1 MFIHEQRQL
10 ETKRSAQPS
19 PVPAPRSPEL
29 SHPRRLP
36 ACLPACRGEVLI
48 VCAQLSFH
56 RCLGPDNG
64 MGCSHPGAV
73 LAGSGFQVVWWVIG
87 WVQKQEAGLP
97 PAAPQLGPWGLL
109 FVEGGR
115 IKGLQC
121 PLSPPTWLCELKE
134 DKGGLSGTVTTQP
147 NSPLIHIVGAC
158 GVGVGGERH
167 SETTEA
173 ASNRHFQDFGHICV
187 HLYIH

>member
-1 MFIHEQRQL
+1 M
-10 ETKRSAQPS
+10 
-19 PVPAPRSPEL
+19 
-29 SHPRRLP
+29 
-36 ACLPACRGEVLI
+36 
-48 VCAQLSFH
+48 CAQLSFH

-73 LAGSGFQVVWWVIG
+73 LAGSGSQVVRWVTG

-109 FVEGGR
+109 FVEGGG

-121 PLSPPTWLCELKE
+121 PLSPPTRLCELEE
-134 DKGGLSGTVTTQP
+134 DKGGLSGIVSTQP

-158 GVGVGGERH
+158 GVGERGERKSPCTRDFLRPH
-167 SETTEA
+167 RGLRQPAAAIFKILVTSVHTSTSTDFCLFHCMSEFFTPLGNTIT
-173 ASNRHFQDFGHICV
+173 SFQGQKEIKR
-187 HLYIH
+187 